1 MPVKSRNFAA
11 RSVGLQMDLPVLPLD
26 TRQTIPHISVPIA
39 PWDITLLKESD
50 AYTSQRGRRLG
61 ACTPHLPKV
70 VRPYILGLEDLSEG
84 VLKMSRSRSKSF
96 IQRIIEKALRP
107 SATAGKNP
115 PEYSTSHL
123 PKAIAYDTTA
133 LQSTGGHTIRHLAT
147 RDLSPKEPFNLDKFI
162 RENESWAPPSPRE
175 VLARRLL
182 REAQQASNLKPRKSL
197 SQSSGDYLIRRS
209 LKGEHVV

>member
-1 MPVKSRNFAA
+1 
-11 RSVGLQMDLPVLPLD
+11 
-26 TRQTIPHISVPIA
+26 
-39 PWDITLLKESD
+39 
-50 AYTSQRGRRLG
+50 
-61 ACTPHLPKV
+61 
-70 VRPYILGLEDLSEG
+70 
-84 VLKMSRSRSKSF
+84 MSRSRSKSF

-133 LQSTGGHTIRHLAT
+133 LQSTGGTHHTSSCHAVSPSKSRIASIVALQLQPIPRRNRVGKLSIQT
-147 RDLSPKEPFNLDKFI
+147 NTTSDLSPKEPFNLDKFI

>member
-1 MPVKSRNFAA
+1 
-11 RSVGLQMDLPVLPLD
+11 
-26 TRQTIPHISVPIA
+26 
-39 PWDITLLKESD
+39 
-50 AYTSQRGRRLG
+50 
-61 ACTPHLPKV
+61 
-70 VRPYILGLEDLSEG
+70 
-84 VLKMSRSRSKSF
+84 MSRSRSKSF

-133 LQSTGGHTIRHLAT
+133 LQSTGGTHHTSSCHAPMPRRNRVGKLSIQT
-147 RDLSPKEPFNLDKFI
+147 NTTSDLSPKESFNLDKFI